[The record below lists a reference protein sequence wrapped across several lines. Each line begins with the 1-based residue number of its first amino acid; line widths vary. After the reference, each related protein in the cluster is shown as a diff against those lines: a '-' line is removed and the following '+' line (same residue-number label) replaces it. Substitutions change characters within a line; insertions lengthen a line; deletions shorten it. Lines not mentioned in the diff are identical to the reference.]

1 MTINL
6 LMTLQVSVVLN
17 ILLFILLILAERARL
32 YWKTH
37 SEERETAYRVSRDY
51 WLEEGRSRSISQV
64 IGLQDKLLEQRRN
77 LSNHLL
83 DLLLLALDGEDLKPH
98 LSLVK
103 DAIESEDED

>member
-17 ILLFILLILAERARL
+17 IFLFIWLILAERARL

-37 SEERETAYRVSRDY
+37 SEERETTYRVSRDY

-64 IGLQDKLLEQRRN
+64 INLQEELLEQRRN
-77 LSNHLL
+77 LNNHLL
-83 DLLLLALDGEDLKPH
+83 DLLLLALEEEDLKPH
-98 LSLVK
+98 LDLIK
-103 DAIESEDED
+103 DAIESDDED